1 MTHTEIQATTPGA
14 TIWDDTV
21 KGLHVR
27 RRGGEPAFYIFYRT
41 RAGQQRRF
49 KLGDFPTLSL
59 VDARSVA
66 RDILTAVA
74 RGEDPKGSWNKSRQE
89 LTLQG
94 AFNVA
99 LEKHWSREKYVVSG
113 WKKEVVAGWKNHLS
127 KTFGGRK
134 LSSVTAPEIREWH
147 EKYADSSPYAA
158 NRAKSILSRVYSF
171 AEERGWMAPGSNP
184 CSAVPDH
191 PEVKRTR
198 YAQGGEIPA
207 VGKVLEREA
216 VNHPAEVAYIY
227 VLIFTGSRPRAIE
240 RCTLDN
246 LERLQNGVGVLT
258 FQGKSGREQVILPLQ
273 AMALLDK
280 LPPDRETL
288 TGIKFPRRFWEAVRE
303 EAGCRDLW
311 ARDWRR
317 TFATVGLSNGLNLD
331 GLGELLNHKD
341 PETTRIYAKLLSEA
355 RVEMAAKIAS
365 KLETMLRQAG

>member
-1 MTHTEIQATTPGA
+1 
-14 TIWDDTV
+14 
-21 KGLHVR
+21 
-27 RRGGEPAFYIFYRT
+27 
-41 RAGQQRRF
+41 
-49 KLGDFPTLSL
+49 
-59 VDARSVA
+59 
-66 RDILTAVA
+66 
-74 RGEDPKGSWNKSRQE
+74 
-89 LTLQG
+89 
-94 AFNVA
+94 
-99 LEKHWSREKYVVSG
+99 
-113 WKKEVVAGWKNHLS
+113 
-127 KTFGGRK
+127 
-134 LSSVTAPEIREWH
+134 
-147 EKYADSSPYAA
+147 
-158 NRAKSILSRVYSF
+158 
-171 AEERGWMAPGSNP
+171 MAPGSNP